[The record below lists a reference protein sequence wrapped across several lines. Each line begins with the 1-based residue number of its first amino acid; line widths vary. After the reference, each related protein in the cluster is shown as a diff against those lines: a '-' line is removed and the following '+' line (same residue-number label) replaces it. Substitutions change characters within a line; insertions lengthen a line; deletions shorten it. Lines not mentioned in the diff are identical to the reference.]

1 VRQGTRAGSEL
12 GGRAGGGRAGTHCAE
27 ASPLVRNLSKA
38 HSIGPPEA
46 LATFENL
53 E

>member
-1 VRQGTRAGSEL
+1 MAA
-12 GGRAGGGRAGTHCAE
+12 GRAGGGEDGRAHCAE

>member
-1 VRQGTRAGSEL
+1 VAGLEE
-12 GGRAGGGRAGTHCAE
+12 THCAE
-27 ASPLVRNLSKA
+27 ASPLVKNLSKA
-38 HSIGPPEA
+38 HSIGPPDE